1 MYIYI
6 RITYRFFSTYIRT
19 GIILSIAA
27 NFSYGIYYS
36 IVNFT
41 YLTSSAGTLFFA
53 SHWTFENIHMARAI
67 FYGIISAALCLAT
80 VISMG
85 ICRKIFTRIRDLAD
99 ASGYIPG
106 DIVPAAIGGVI
117 IGNSY
122 DIII

>member
-1 MYIYI
+1 
-6 RITYRFFSTYIRT
+6 
-19 GIILSIAA
+19 
-27 NFSYGIYYS
+27 
-36 IVNFT
+36 
-41 YLTSSAGTLFFA
+41 
-53 SHWTFENIHMARAI
+53 MARAI